1 MFYVRC
7 NRPNVTSVKIVSKST
22 CLLEGYAYNLGSQS
36 TVISVNCSYY
46 KKRHKRLAYLLFTP
60 RCQLIGRPTA
70 TLMTSHPVHLCHSS
84 ISQVPIIRPRKVD
97 LALKMVCDQPY
108 RNIYIEL
115 YHVTTQLHQIFHPS
129 ISLFESFIVPY
140 VLLYVGSLQYFEH
153 KCRLKTRI
161 DAATESVNDYK
172 SRKLLN

>member
-1 MFYVRC
+1 MWIGAKDFMFYVRW
-7 NRPNVTSVKIVSKST
+7 NRPSVTSVKIVSKST
-22 CLLEGYAYNLGSQS
+22 CLLEGYANNLGPQS

-97 LALKMVCDQPY
+97 LAPKMVCDQSY
-108 RNIYIEL
+108 RKYISNYIMWRHNSTKYFIL
-115 YHVTTQLHQIFHPS
+115 PFHFS
-129 ISLFESFIVPY
+129 RVSLFHMCY
-140 VLLYVGSLQYFEH
+140 
-153 KCRLKTRI
+153 CM
-161 DAATESVNDYK
+161 
-172 SRKLLN
+172 